1 MPLALKGAKGKEYMT
16 DNELSKLKIDKTSW
30 QGNAGTAGASPGFFL
45 ARLRLNPW
53 VRWALIFLALVFAFM
68 GVRHFFPSA
77 TEVETTSVSMVY
89 PSHGLTQ
96 LNSSGYV
103 TAQRKASVASKTT
116 SRLIWLGV
124 EEGSR
129 VHAGE
134 IIARLERDDVLAAN
148 DRASASL
155 KASQASIAHARSEL
169 ADAALNYERLKRLV
183 EERIIAQSDFDAAEA
198 RYRKAQASLD
208 TTTWAAG
215 ASRAAV
221 RESEAALE
229 YTLLR
234 APFDAVVLTKNAD
247 IGDIVTPLGAAANA
261 KASVVTVADLGS
273 LLVETDVSESS
284 LGKVKV
290 GAPCEILLDAL
301 PGERFPGQVHMIVPT
316 ADRTKAS
323 VMVKVK
329 FQQLDPRVLPEM
341 SAKVAFLERALSSDE
356 REPRLAVP
364 AAAVVERQGG
374 KVVFVVEEGAAKA
387 VAVEVGGKINDFL
400 ELNTGPKPGARV
412 VINPPAALKS
422 GGSVSV
428 RK

>member
-1 MPLALKGAKGKEYMT
+1 M
-16 DNELSKLKIDKTSW
+16 
-30 QGNAGTAGASPGFFL
+30 
-45 ARLRLNPW
+45 LRRRRW
-53 VRWALIFLALVFAFM
+53 VRWTLVVLVLAGLFVALRNI
-68 GVRHFFPSA
+68 FPSA
-77 TEVETTSVSMVY
+77 AEVETSSVSLVS
-89 PSHGLTQ
+89 PSQGLTQ

-129 VHAGE
+129 VRAGE

-148 DRASASL
+148 DRADASL

-169 ADAALNYERLKRLV
+169 ADATLNYERLKRLV
-183 EERIIAQSDFDAAEA
+183 DERIIAQSDFDAAEA
-198 RYRKAQASLD
+198 RYRKAQANLD
-208 TTTWAAG
+208 TSTWAAG

-247 IGDIVTPLGAAANA
+247 IGDIVTPLGAAASA

-290 GAPCEILLDAL
+290 GAPCEIQLDAL

-316 ADRTKAS
+316 ADRAKAS

-329 FQQLDPRVLPEM
+329 FRHLDPRILPEM
-341 SAKVAFLERALSSDE
+341 SAKVAFLERALTPE
-356 REPRLAVP
+356 EIEPRVAVL
-364 AAAVVERQGG
+364 AAAVAERQGA
-374 KVVFVVEEGAAKA
+374 KVVFVVEEGEAKA
-387 VAVEVGGKINDFL
+387 VPVEVGAKIGDFL
-400 ELNTGPKPGARV
+400 ELTAGPKPGVRV
-412 VINPPAALKS
+412 VLDPPAALKS
-422 GGSVSV
+422 GSKVAV